1 MKRFLL
7 WGMGLILLAVG
18 AIAFELVRETRQ
30 HDPSHLMAC
39 MEVEKPLMSWV
50 CEQVFF
56 HGGFSKQDIAD
67 LNQTAG
73 TRMVAVFSDP
83 AKANA
88 ALAQLLREGIDI
100 NATDIRVQHMTALH
114 AAALDGDITQI
125 RRLLTHGAR
134 RDIKDD
140 SGRTAADYA
149 REIQAKRPDENQW
162 KEIIG
167 LLTQG

>member
-7 WGMGLILLAVG
+7 WGIGLILLAVG

-30 HDPSHLMAC
+30 HDPGHLMAC

-56 HGGFSKQDIAD
+56 HGGFSEQDIAD

-83 AKANA
+83 AKADA
-88 ALAQLLREGIDI
+88 ALVQLLREGVDI

-114 AAALDGDITQI
+114 AAALDGDVPQI
-125 RRLLTHGAR
+125 RRLLAHGAK
-134 RDIKDD
+134 RDIRDD

-149 REIQAKRPDENQW
+149 RELQAKQPEQTHW
-162 KEIIG
+162 KAIADMLAKG
-167 LLTQG
+167 